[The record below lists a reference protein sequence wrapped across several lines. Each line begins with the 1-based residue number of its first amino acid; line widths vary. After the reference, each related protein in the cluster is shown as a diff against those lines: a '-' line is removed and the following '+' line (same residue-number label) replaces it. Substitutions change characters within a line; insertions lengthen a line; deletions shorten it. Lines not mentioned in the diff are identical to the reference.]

1 MGDEFEQKWYLH
13 ITLKIEG
20 PQKCFKMKFR
30 IPVLNSCLEFL
41 SWTQCLIYPLKEV
54 VEQIYDRM
62 TEINKEAYKQAEKEL
77 LEKRVNEVKGFI
89 LETLEKIERKKKE
102 KAKIEEEL
110 RVLKLDIE
118 DMKNGK
124 FDKIE
129 ERIEKS
135 SVARG
140 VSIVVV
146 PSWDNTIP
154 CGSQNLTWSGLV
166 SGTYTVSNGRS
177 FYI

>member
-1 MGDEFEQKWYLH
+1 
-13 ITLKIEG
+13 
-20 PQKCFKMKFR
+20 
-30 IPVLNSCLEFL
+30 
-41 SWTQCLIYPLKEV
+41 
-54 VEQIYDRM
+54 M

-102 KAKIEEEL
+102 KARIEEEL

-140 VSIVVV
+140 VSIVVS
-146 PSWDNTIP
+146 PGWSDTLNTWNN
-154 CGSQNLTWSGLV
+154 QNVTWPGLV
-166 SGTYTVSNGRS
+166 SGTYMVNGRS

>member
-1 MGDEFEQKWYLH
+1 
-13 ITLKIEG
+13 
-20 PQKCFKMKFR
+20 
-30 IPVLNSCLEFL
+30 
-41 SWTQCLIYPLKEV
+41 
-54 VEQIYDRM
+54 M

-102 KAKIEEEL
+102 KARIEEEL

-135 SVARG
+135 KVARG
-140 VSIVVV
+140 ISVINF
-146 PSWDNTIP
+146 PSPFYWDGN
-154 CGSQNLTWSGLV
+154 QNVWNGLI
-166 SGTYTVSNGRS
+166 SGTYTVNDRS